1 MRLDATVTEAEIRAW
16 LDAQVAALNLATRPD
31 DLDAALAST
40 AEAMAAIANVVLP
53 DEQEP
58 HFP

>member
-1 MRLDATVTEAEIRAW
+1 MQLDASVTEAEIRSW
-16 LDAQVAALNLATRPD
+16 LDEQVAALQLASRPS

-40 AEAMAAIANVVLP
+40 AEAMAAVAKVVLP

>member
-1 MRLDATVTEAEIRAW
+1 MQLDASVTEGEIRAW
-16 LDAQVAALNLATRPD
+16 LDEQVAAMQLASRPS

-40 AEAMAAIANVVLP
+40 AEALAAIAKVVLP

-58 HFP
+58 LFP

>member
-1 MRLDATVTEAEIRAW
+1 MRLDPTVTEAEVHAW
-16 LDAQVAALNLATRPD
+16 LTVQVDAMKLVTRPD
-31 DLDAALAST
+31 DLAETLTAT
-40 AEAMAAIANVVLP
+40 AEAMAAISKVVLP

>member
-1 MRLDATVTEAEIRAW
+1 MRLDPTVTEAEIRGW
-16 LDAQVAALNLATRPD
+16 LQAQIEAMKLPTLPA
-31 DLDAALAST
+31 DLDDALAAT
-40 AEAMAAIANVVLP
+40 AEAMAAISRVVLP

>member
-1 MRLDATVTEAEIRAW
+1 MQLDATVTEAQIRAW
-16 LDAQVAALNLATRPD
+16 LDQQVAALDLPTRPD
-31 DLDAALAST
+31 DLDAALAAT
-40 AEAMAAIANVVLP
+40 AEAMAAVARVVLP

>member
-1 MRLDATVTEAEIRAW
+1 MQLDASVTEAEIRSW
-16 LDAQVAALNLATRPD
+16 LDEQVAAMQLASPPS

-40 AEAMAAIANVVLP
+40 AEAMAAVAKVVLP

-58 HFP
+58 LFP